1 MSQTSTRFSF
11 SLFSITQ
18 HFPPLLSRSL
28 CKCQPLTDPLNTT
41 QHKKHYDDPTFSKS
55 SDSLRRLHQLLCPC
69 DSSIPTLT
77 SFILSTRLVERS
89 VNKQGI
95 GKCVCLCVCVLSRL
109 TAFSIL
115 GELDFACPLLPSPP
129 AAALWQVTSCC
140 FTGERFSP
148 KDPVGCRDSQSRMIN
163 RRPWPKKPPWRCAAC
178 VWAQ

>member
-69 DSSIPTLT
+69 DSSILTLT

-95 GKCVCLCVCVLSRL
+95 GKCVCVCVVTSDSVFYFGRVGLCV
-109 TAFSIL
+109 
-115 GELDFACPLLPSPP
+115 PS
-129 AAALWQVTSCC
+129 AS
-140 FTGERFSP
+140 FSP
-148 KDPVGCRDSQSRMIN
+148 SSCSLAGNQLLFY
-163 RRPWPKKPPWRCAAC
+163 WRTILP
-178 VWAQ
+178 